1 MPRANNEIRIAPSIL
16 DQLIDEDPKVSR
28 EPPPAQIKSLESL
41 KQSVRRDLEWLLN
54 TRQSI
59 HRIPEDFEEVSRSI
73 AAYGLPDFTAVS
85 VKSAAEQDRIRRALL
100 SAIRLFEPRLED
112 VTISLDLTQERNCM
126 LRFRIAAV
134 LHVEPVSEPVTFDTL
149 LDLQTGQYDIQGQR

>member
-1 MPRANNEIRIAPSIL
+1 MPRADNELRVAPSIL
-16 DQLIDEDPKVSR
+16 DRLIDENPKVSR
-28 EPPPAQIKSLESL
+28 EPPAAQIKSIENL

-59 HRIPEDFEEVSRSI
+59 HGVPEDLEEVSSSI

-85 VKSAAEQDRIRRALL
+85 VNNAAEQERIRRALL
-100 SAIRLFEPRLED
+100 SAIRLFEPRLEE
-112 VTISLDLTQERNCM
+112 VTVSLDLMQERNCA

-134 LHVEPVSEPVTFDTL
+134 LNIEPVSEPVTFDTL
-149 LDLQTGQYDIQGQR
+149 LDLQTGQYEIKDQT